1 MENTLF
7 IDNYS
12 SYFNTPLIDKI
23 KMFKGLLI
31 FALENKIK
39 QILISSAFS
48 IGSSIV
54 LIILAIWSYYDLS
67 TLPTDYKWMVIGI
80 SNLCGLVSS
89 FATILSIKR
98 IITIIYWVKK
108 KRKLDRTDSIINI
121 LSIYKQLMRHIA
133 SYERKEIEPNV
144 LEEECFKLLLYCK
157 LYQKREQTV
166 LKEFSINKIQFLFQ
180 NCERNKEALCKFY
193 YSQNYYHGENYY
205 GNLHVIE
212 FKTKYILSDVYD
224 LICYDMQAK
233 VLYLPSNYLGRIIP
247 ISFYLPITT
256 TCNSPID
263 KQVC

>member
-133 SYERKEIEPNV
+133 SYEREEIEPNV

-157 LYQKREQTV
+157 FKEEIVQDV
-166 LKEFSINKIQFLFQ
+166 LGLSIDKIHFLLQ
-180 NCERNKEALCKFY
+180 ISDDDNEVICKFY
-193 YSQNYYHGENYY
+193 YSKHSNSEHSYRKAND
-205 GNLHVIE
+205 VVK
-212 FKTKYILSDVYD
+212 FTTKCIISDTYT
-224 LICYDMQAK
+224 LIRYDMQEK
-233 VLYLPSNYLGRIIP
+233 VVYLPYLPSNYLGHIIP
-247 ISFYLPITT
+247 ISFYLAIFHISLGNCT
-256 TCNSPID
+256 
-263 KQVC
+263 

>member
-133 SYERKEIEPNV
+133 SYEREEIEPNV

-157 LYQKREQTV
+157 LKEEIVQDV
-166 LKEFSINKIQFLFQ
+166 LGFSIDKIHFLLQ
-180 NCERNKEALCKFY
+180 ISDDDNEVICKFY
-193 YSQNYYHGENYY
+193 YSKHSHRKAND
-205 GNLHVIE
+205 VVK
-212 FKTKYILSDVYD
+212 FTTKCIISDTYT
-224 LICYDMQAK
+224 LIRYDMQEK
-233 VLYLPSNYLGRIIP
+233 VVYLPSDYLGRIIP
-247 ISFYLPITT
+247 TSFYLPIFHISLGNCT
-256 TCNSPID
+256 
-263 KQVC
+263 